1 MVDKVIKKCLSFQG
15 AQNII
20 HCATDN
26 VNTEEK
32 NPSTGYIVVDL
43 KQKKSKVD
51 FSDEISKKLWD
62 ESDRMCNI

>member
-1 MVDKVIKKCLSFQG
+1 MFFLFQG

-26 VNTEEK
+26 VNTEGK

-62 ESDRMCNI
+62 ESLRMCNI